1 MSNLYQ
7 NLSTV
12 RTSIMNVIAHSY
24 FDGKQRNGAKI
35 LQKAAEELSDGSFV
49 AELLELEL
57 EELLDLGFGY
67 FDETLDGSLMLFP
80 VWLLPFIPNGT
91 VLEAADGAS
100 VEVGMDTI
108 SPYAD
113 HWLIVGIR
121 Y

>member
-1 MSNLYQ
+1 
-7 NLSTV
+7 
-12 RTSIMNVIAHSY
+12 
-24 FDGKQRNGAKI
+24 
-35 LQKAAEELSDGSFV
+35 
-49 AELLELEL
+49 
-57 EELLDLGFGY
+57 
-67 FDETLDGSLMLFP
+67 MLFP

-100 VEVGMDTI
+100 VEVGMDAI